1 MSVALG
7 VHVGTD
13 EISAVLVE
21 TDLPGLGPVTSRP
34 VSIAAAPGGIGDA
47 VATVLGIMRV
57 QAAQRDLIVDG
68 AAVVC
73 DNLLHGEIVRAA
85 LADHRVVDV
94 EVLAM
99 DDPRLPDEY
108 PLDVA
113 AAVVGA
119 ASRTGR
125 PSGDEI
131 AAGQPDWDDRAG
143 EYDAASRGSRWTMV
157 GLGVAVLAALS
168 GATVWAFSSPAPTQD
183 AVLDTADSSIAPS
196 APGRPASNAGPV
208 VPVAGP
214 SAVPPIGAGVL
225 DVSTAGS
232 GSGGIWIDAVP
243 AAAPSATS
251 NAPSSSSTGRE
262 NSGGGNSAPGGRD
275 TKTEN
280 SKPET
285 ETPPTDD
292 ETTAP
297 TDTDVPDPTE
307 PGPTEPMEP
316 TEPTGPTE
324 PVEPTEPTEPTEP
337 SGPTDPAPRT
347 EEPPVI
353 DPAE

>member
-13 EISAVLVE
+13 EISAVLVQ
-21 TDLPGLGPVTSRP
+21 TDLPGLGPVASRP
-34 VSIAAAPGGIGDA
+34 VSLTAAPGGIGDA

-73 DNLLHGEIVRAA
+73 DNPLQGEIVRAA

-108 PLDVA
+108 PSDVA

-125 PSGDEI
+125 ASSDEVSTVQSG
-131 AAGQPDWDDRAG
+131 WDDRAADS
-143 EYDAASRGSRWTMV
+143 EAASRKSRWATV

-168 GATVWAFSSPAPTQD
+168 GATVWAFSSPAPTRD
-183 AVLDTADSSIAPS
+183 AVLDTAGSSITPS
-196 APGRPASNAGPV
+196 TPGRPASGAGAV
-208 VPVAGP
+208 DPVAGP

-225 DVSTAGS
+225 DVSPAGVAP
-232 GSGGIWIDAVP
+232 GDVRVDAFPVDV
-243 AAAPSATS
+243 ASTIS
-251 NAPSSSSTGRE
+251 NAPRSSSTGRD
-262 NSGGGNSAPGGRD
+262 NSGGDDSAPVGRV
-275 TKTEN
+275 TKTQN
-280 SKPET
+280 PKPDT

-297 TDTDVPDPTE
+297 TDTSTDVPDPTDAD
-307 PGPTEPMEP
+307 PGPTET

-324 PVEPTEPTEPTEP
+324 TSEP
-337 SGPTDPAPRT
+337 SGPTDTEPAPRT
-347 EEPPVI
+347 AEPPVT
-353 DPAE
+353 DSAE

>member
-85 LADHRVVDV
+85 LADHRVV

-125 PSGDEI
+125 PPGDEI
-131 AAGQPDWDDRAG
+131 AAGQPGLDDRAG
-143 EYDAASRGSRWTMV
+143 EFDAASRGSRWTMV

-196 APGRPASNAGPV
+196 VPGRPASSAGPV

-232 GSGGIWIDAVP
+232 GSGGIWIDAFP

-275 TKTEN
+275 TKTEI

-297 TDTDVPDPTE
+297 TDTNVPDPTE
-307 PGPTEPMEP
+307 PGPTEPTEP
-316 TEPTGPTE
+316 TEPAEPTGPTE
-324 PVEPTEPTEPTEP
+324 PVEPAEP
-337 SGPTDPAPRT
+337 SGPTDPEPAPRT
-347 EEPPVI
+347 EEPPVT